1 MAGAAP
7 PAAGAASGAG
17 SPATPSGPGLVGEYV
32 RIVATTA
39 AFSDLKPTHV
49 GKVVSANT
57 EGTVFKVKV
66 RACVVLRA
74 LPVLWSPSSCVGG
87 QEGSAVVVT

>member
-1 MAGAAP
+1 M
-7 PAAGAASGAG
+7 
-17 SPATPSGPGLVGEYV
+17 

-66 RACVVLRA
+66 RACVACA
-74 LPVLWSPSSCVGG
+74 LCTVVVIKLCRGR
-87 QEGSAVVVT
+87 EGNAVVVT